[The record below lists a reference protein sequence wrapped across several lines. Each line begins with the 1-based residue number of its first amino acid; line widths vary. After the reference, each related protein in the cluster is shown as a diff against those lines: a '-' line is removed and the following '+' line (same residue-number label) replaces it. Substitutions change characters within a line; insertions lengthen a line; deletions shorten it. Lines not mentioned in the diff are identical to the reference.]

1 MKAQR
6 GEPKRRCARAVGAAE
21 EAARART
28 ERLRCARAGG
38 APLVVMLCAALALAG
53 CVSSAGIAPEAKALD
68 AARVG
73 VDANAPAAAVT
84 DRWWQAFGQSDL
96 DTLVETALAANPN
109 LALARSRI
117 ERATAATDAAH
128 ANAAPRVDGRL
139 DLQRQRYSENGLVP
153 PPIAGSIG
161 NTGLLQLTGSWEI
174 DFFGKNA
181 AALGAALG
189 TQRAAE
195 ADAQAA
201 RVLLA
206 ANVARAYFQLARL
219 FEQRAVAERALA
231 QREEIL
237 ALIRQRVEAGLDTN
251 VELRQGEAAVPET
264 ARQIEV
270 IDEQIAL
277 VRHALAALTAQP
289 PGALAALRPRLQAV
303 HAVAL
308 PAAIPADLLGRRADI
323 EAARERVEAAT
334 HDVAYAKTLL
344 YPNVNLIA
352 FAGLSSLG
360 MSRLVNAGSEEY
372 GAGVAIHLP
381 IFDAGRLRANV
392 RAKTADLDAAVDSYN
407 AALLDAV
414 RDVADQIAS
423 AQSVVRQLTKQAEAQ
438 ARSEQAYDLALQ
450 RFRAGLGTYLT
461 VLSAELE
468 VLAQRRLGA
477 DLKARELDTQ
487 VALARA
493 LGGGYDAAAQ
503 AQLSNRAVAAR

>member
-1 MKAQR
+1 MNPGCNSAFVAL
-6 GEPKRRCARAVGAAE
+6 RRHVPA
-21 EAARART
+21 
-28 ERLRCARAGG
+28 L
-38 APLVVMLCAALALAG
+38 AALCGAFVLAG
-53 CVSSAGIAPEAKALD
+53 CVSSAGIAPQAQEMS
-68 AARVG
+68 AAEVG
-73 VDANAPAAAVT
+73 VPASAPATAVS
-84 DRWWQAFGQSDL
+84 DRWWEAFGDARL
-96 DTLVETALAANPN
+96 DKLVESAFAANPS
-109 LALARSRI
+109 LKVARDRI
-117 ERATAATDAAH
+117 ARAAAATSAAQ
-128 ANAAPRVDGRL
+128 ANAGPRVDAEL
-139 DLQRQRYSENGLVP
+139 DLQRQRYTENGLIP
-153 PPIAGSIG
+153 PPIGGSVG
-161 NTGLLQLTGSWEI
+161 NTGLFQLSGSWEI

-206 ANVARAYFQLARL
+206 ANVARSYFALGGL

-231 QREEIL
+231 QRQEIL

-270 IDEQIAL
+270 IDEQIAHT
-277 VRHALAALTAQP
+277 RHALAALAAQP
-289 PGALAALRPRLQAV
+289 AGALDALQPRLRTVQAV
-303 HAVAL
+303 PL
-308 PAAIPADLLGRRADI
+308 PADIPADLLGRRADI
-323 EAARERVEAAT
+323 EAARQRVEAAT
-334 HDVAYAKTLL
+334 QDVAYSKTLL

-360 MSRLVNAGSEEY
+360 VNRLLNAGSEQY

-392 RAKTADLDAAVDSYN
+392 SAKTADLDAAVDSYN
-407 AALLDAV
+407 AVLIDAV
-414 RDVADQIAS
+414 RDAADQIAS
-423 AQSVVRQLTKQAEAQ
+423 VRSIARQHTKQAEAQ

-450 RFRAGLGTYLT
+450 RFGAGLGTYLT

-468 VLAQRRLGA
+468 VLAQRRRGA
-477 DLKARELDTQ
+477 DLKARELDSQ
-487 VALARA
+487 VLLARA

-503 AQLSNRAVAAR
+503 NRFSNGADTVY

>member
-1 MKAQR
+1 MNMRSASFF
-6 GEPKRRCARAVGAAE
+6 GAAG
-21 EAARART
+21 RRRVT
-28 ERLRCARAGG
+28 
-38 APLVVMLCAALALAG
+38 PLVALCAALALGG
-53 CVSSAGIAPEAKALD
+53 CVSSAGIAPQAHELTA
-68 AARVG
+68 VG
-73 VDANAPAAAVT
+73 VGIAPNAPAAVS
-84 DRWWQAFGQSDL
+84 DVWWTAFGDSEL
-96 DTLVETALAANPN
+96 DTLVASALAANPS
-109 LALARSRI
+109 LKLARDRI
-117 ERATAATDAAH
+117 ERATAATDAAR
-128 ANAAPRVDGRL
+128 ASAGPKLDGEL
-139 DLQRQRYSENGLVP
+139 DLQRQRYTENGLIP
-153 PPIAGSIG
+153 PPIGGSVG
-161 NTGLLQLTGSWEI
+161 NTGLFQLSGSWEI

-189 TQRAAE
+189 NQRAAE

-206 ANVARAYFQLARL
+206 ANVARTYFQLGRW
-219 FEQRAVAERALA
+219 FEQREVAERALA
-231 QREEIL
+231 QREEVL

-251 VELRQGEAAVPET
+251 VELRQGEASVPET

-277 VRHALAALTAQP
+277 TRHALAALTAQP
-289 PGALAALRPRLQAV
+289 PRALESLHPRLHTVQAV
-303 HAVAL
+303 PL
-308 PAAIPADLLGRRADI
+308 PLDIPADLLGRRADI
-323 EAARERVEAAT
+323 EVARQRVEAAT
-334 HDVAYAKTLL
+334 QDVAYSKTLL

-360 MSRLVNAGSEEY
+360 VNRLINAGSEQY

-407 AALLDAV
+407 AALLEAV
-414 RDVADQIAS
+414 RDAADQIAS
-423 AQSVVRQLTKQAEAQ
+423 VQSIARQRTRQVEAQ

-450 RFRAGLGTYLT
+450 RFSAGLGTYLT
-461 VLSAELE
+461 VLSAELD

-477 DLKARELDTQ
+477 DLKARELDSQ

-503 AQLSNRAVAAR
+503 DRLSNGAVAAR

>member
-1 MKAQR
+1 M
-6 GEPKRRCARAVGAAE
+6 
-21 EAARART
+21 EAARDSSFAAR
-28 ERLRCARAGG
+28 RAWAAGL
-38 APLVVMLCAALALAG
+38 AASCAALVLAG
-53 CVSSAGIAPEAKALD
+53 CVSSAGIAPRAEKMSAVEAGVP
-68 AARVG
+68 AR
-73 VDANAPAAAVT
+73 APAAVVT
-84 DRWWQAFGQSDL
+84 DRWWEAFGDPHL
-96 DTLVETALAANPN
+96 DRLVESALAGNPD
-109 LALARSRI
+109 LKVAHDRI
-117 ERATAATDAAH
+117 ERAAAAVDSARASAGASVDA
-128 ANAAPRVDGRL
+128 DL
-139 DLQRQRYSENGLVP
+139 DLQRQRYTENGLIP
-153 PPIAGSIG
+153 PPIGGTVG
-161 NTGLLQLTGSWEI
+161 NTGLLQFSGRWEV
-174 DFFGKNA
+174 DFFGRNA

-189 TQRAAE
+189 HERAAG

-206 ANVARAYFQLARL
+206 ANVARSYFALAGA
-219 FEQRAVAERALA
+219 FEQREVAERALA

-270 IDEQIAL
+270 IDESIAHT
-277 VRHALAALTAQP
+277 RHALAALTAQA
-289 PGALAALRPRLQAV
+289 PGALEALQPRLRAVQAV
-303 HAVAL
+303 PL
-308 PAAIPADLLGRRADI
+308 PAELPADLLGRRADV

-334 HDVAYAKTLL
+334 QDVAYARTLL

-352 FAGLSSLG
+352 FAGFSSLG
-360 MSRLVNAGSEEY
+360 VNRLLNAGSEQY

-392 RAKTADLDAAVDSYN
+392 RARTADLDAAVDSYN
-407 AALLDAV
+407 AALIEAV
-414 RDVADQIAS
+414 RDAADRIAS
-423 AQSVVRQLTKQAEAQ
+423 VRSVARQHARQVEAQ

-461 VLSAELE
+461 VLSAEAE

-477 DLKARELDTQ
+477 DLKARGLDSQ

-503 AQLSNRAVAAR
+503 ARVSNGAVAAR

>member
-1 MKAQR
+1 MKTGCGSPFTA
-6 GEPKRRCARAVGAAE
+6 GRRWM
-21 EAARART
+21 
-28 ERLRCARAGG
+28 
-38 APLVVMLCAALALAG
+38 APLAALSAALVLAG
-53 CVSSAGIAPEAKALD
+53 CVSSAGIAPQAQMMN
-68 AARVG
+68 AADVG
-73 VDANAPAAAVT
+73 VPGKSPAAGLS
-84 DRWWQAFGQSDL
+84 DRWWTAFGDPQL
-96 DTLVETALAANPN
+96 DRLVETALAANPT
-109 LALARSRI
+109 LKIARDRTL
-117 ERATAATDAAH
+117 RAAAATSAAQ
-128 ANAAPRVDGRL
+128 ANAGPRVDADL
-139 DLQRQRYSENGLVP
+139 DLQRQRYTENGLIP

-161 NTGLLQLTGSWEI
+161 NTGLFQLSGSWEI

-189 TQRAAE
+189 AQRAAE

-206 ANVARAYFQLARL
+206 ANVARSYFALGGL

-270 IDEQIAL
+270 VDERIAHT
-277 VRHALAALTAQP
+277 RHALAALTAQP
-289 PGALAALRPRLQAV
+289 AGALDTLAPRLRTVQAV
-303 HAVAL
+303 PL
-308 PAAIPADLLGRRADI
+308 PDDIPADLLGRRADL
-323 EAARERVEAAT
+323 EAARQRVEAAT
-334 HDVAYAKTLL
+334 QDVAYSKTLL

-360 MSRLVNAGSEEY
+360 VNRLINAGSEQY

-392 RAKTADLDAAVDSYN
+392 SGKTADLDAAVDSYN
-407 AALLDAV
+407 ATLLEAV
-414 RDVADQIAS
+414 RDAADQIAS
-423 AQSVVRQLTKQAEAQ
+423 VQSVARQHTKQTEAQ

-461 VLSAELE
+461 VLSAEVE

-477 DLKARELDTQ
+477 EMKARELDSQ
-487 VALARA
+487 VLLARA

-503 AQLSNRAVAAR
+503 TRLSNGAVAAR

>member
-1 MKAQR
+1 MNK
-6 GEPKRRCARAVGAAE
+6 PCAATP
-21 EAARART
+21 AAR
-28 ERLRCARAGG
+28 RA
-38 APLVVMLCAALALAG
+38 APLAALCVAALLAG
-53 CVSSAGIAPEAKALD
+53 CVSNAGIAPQSSKLTAAD
-68 AARVG
+68 AG
-73 VDANAPAAAVT
+73 VPAHAPAAVLT
-84 DRWWQAFGQSDL
+84 DRWWQAFGDETL
-96 DTLVETALAANPN
+96 DRLVEAALAANPN
-109 LALARSRI
+109 LRIAHDRIAR
-117 ERATAATDAAH
+117 AAAATSAAQ
-128 ANAAPRVDGRL
+128 ANAGPRVDADL
-139 DLQRQRYSENGLVP
+139 NLQRQRYTENGLIP
-153 PPIAGSIG
+153 PPVAGSVG
-161 NTGLLQLTGSWEI
+161 NTGLFQFTGSWEI

-189 TQRAAE
+189 AQRAAE

-206 ANVARAYFQLARL
+206 ANVARGYFRLAGL
-219 FEQRAVAERALA
+219 FEQREVAERALA

-270 IDEQIAL
+270 IDENIAHA
-277 VRHALAALTAQP
+277 RNALAALAAQP
-289 PGALAALRPRLQAV
+289 AGALDGLRPRLRKVQAV
-303 HAVAL
+303 PL
-308 PAAIPADLLGRRADI
+308 PPDIPADLLGRRADV
-323 EAARERVEAAT
+323 EAARERVEAAAQ
-334 HDVAYAKTLL
+334 DVAYAKTLL

-352 FAGLSSLG
+352 FAGFSSLG
-360 MSRLVNAGSEEY
+360 VNRLITAGSEQY

-392 RAKTADLDAAVDSYN
+392 SAKTADLDAAVDSYN
-407 AALLDAV
+407 AALIEAV
-414 RDVADQIAS
+414 RDAADQIAS
-423 AQSVVRQLTKQAEAQ
+423 VQSIARQHIKQAEAQ

-461 VLSAELE
+461 VLSAEVE

-477 DLKARELDTQ
+477 DLETRELDSQ

-503 AQLSNRAVAAR
+503 ARLSNGAIAAR